1 MVMNFT
7 RPAGD
12 TPALLSF
19 DEVSTLFHEF
29 GHALHSLFTDGPY
42 RRTSRSVPR
51 DFVELPSQI
60 MENWA
65 AEPAVMKVYAK
76 HYQTGEA
83 IPDSLI
89 AKLEAAGTFDQG
101 FITGEY
107 IAASLLDMDYH
118 TVTDPAISD
127 VREFE
132 NKSMEKY
139 GLIPEIL
146 PRYRSTYFS
155 HTFTGGY
162 TAGYY
167 VYLWAAVLDTDA
179 FEAFR
184 ETGDIFNPEV
194 AARFRTLLAKS
205 GADEGMAVYRKFRGK
220 DPSIEPLLRKRGLN

>member
-7 RPAGD
+7 RPSGD

-51 DFVELPSQI
+51 DFGELPSQV

-65 AEPAVMKVYAK
+65 EEPEVMKVYAR

-89 AKLEAAGTFDQG
+89 AKMEAAATFDQG
-101 FITGEY
+101 FTLGE
-107 IAASLLDMDYH
+107 IVAASLLDMDYH
-118 TVTDPAISD
+118 TAKNPVIAD
-127 VREFE
+127 VRDFE
-132 NKSMEKY
+132 KKSMEKY

-162 TAGYY
+162 SAGYY
-167 VYLWAAVLDTDA
+167 VYLWAEVLDADA
-179 FEAFR
+179 FAAFK
-184 ETGDIFNPEV
+184 ETSDIFNPEV
-194 AARFRTLLAKS
+194 AARFRILLSKS
-205 GADEGMAVYRKFRGK
+205 GADEGMNVYRNFRGK
-220 DPSIEPLLRKRGLN
+220 DPDIGPMLKNRGLN